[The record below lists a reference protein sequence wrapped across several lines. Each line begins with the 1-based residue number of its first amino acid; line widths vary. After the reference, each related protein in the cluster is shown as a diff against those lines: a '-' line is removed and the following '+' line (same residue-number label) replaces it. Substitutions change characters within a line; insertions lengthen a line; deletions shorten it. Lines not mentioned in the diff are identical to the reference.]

1 MAATTYRHP
10 IWRQQLIDIQY
21 GGSNLSTSNMAATTY
36 RHRCNNLQSKR
47 FIYFC
52 ALLEADKK
60 RFKHVYCYTFTFGWD
75 ISRSEIL
82 FLMFSTNSNA
92 HKTLDFIVPYLKIL
106 HLIPAIPLSIKPRFC
121 YPQQFSRCKFTVC
134 FIIDTFKTCL
144 TNR

>member
-1 MAATTYRHP
+1 MHEVTVNQVGFLFCKRAH
-10 IWRQQLIDIQY
+10 DILLVKLYY
-21 GGSNLSTSNMAATTY
+21 GGNNLSTSRYM
-36 RHRCNNLQSKR
+36 QSKR

-52 ALLEADKK
+52 ALLEADEK
-60 RFKHVYCYTFTFGWD
+60 RFKHVCCYTFTFGWD
-75 ISRSEIL
+75 TSRSEIL

-121 YPQQFSRCKFTVC
+121 CPQQFSRCKFTVC